1 MLDLALSVLFS
12 SSLFVIFKL
21 FTKYNIQT
29 LYAIIANYV
38 VACFFSM
45 LFYED
50 NVALTDIP
58 QKPWFLGTLALGVLF
73 ILVFNIMAKTSQKVG
88 VSVASVAAK
97 MSLVIP
103 VMVGVLLYKEI
114 LGPIKIIGI
123 ILALAAV
130 YFASIKERSI
140 RVSVETLILPMLVF
154 LGSGLVDSTIKYLQV
169 TYMEKGDFPLFSTT
183 VFGAAGITGIIF
195 ISIKSFQAPLRVNLR
210 DVIAGLVL
218 GVFNYFS
225 IYFILRALENDF
237 INSASIFTINNV
249 AIVLLSTIFG
259 IIFFKETLSKKNWF
273 GIGLAVIS
281 IILVAAT

>member
-1 MLDLALSVLFS
+1 MLDLALSILFS

-103 VMVGVLLYKEI
+103 VVVGVLLYKEI

-130 YFASIKERSI
+130 YFASIKNRTI
-140 RVSVETLILPMLVF
+140 TVKVETLVLPILVF
-154 LGSGLVDSTIKYLQV
+154 LGSGLVDTTIKYLQV
-169 TYMEKGDFPLFSTT
+169 THMEKGDFPLFSTT

-195 ISIKSFQAPLRVNLR
+195 ILIKSIKSPIRVNLR
-210 DVIAGLVL
+210 NVVAGLVL

-281 IILVAAT
+281 IILVAST

>member
-21 FTKYNIQT
+21 FSKYKIQT
-29 LYAIIANYV
+29 MYAIIANYG
-38 VACFFSM
+38 VACLFST

-50 NVALTDIP
+50 NIAMTDIP
-58 QKPWFLGTLALGVLF
+58 KKPWFLGTLALGVLF
-73 ILVFNIMAKTSQKVG
+73 IIVFNVMAKTSQKIG

-103 VMVGVLLYKEI
+103 VLVGVLVYKEV
-114 LGPIKIIGI
+114 LGPIKILGI

-130 YFASIKERSI
+130 YFASIKNRTI
-140 RVSVETLILPMLVF
+140 TVKVETLVLPLLVF
-154 LGSGLVDSTIKYLQV
+154 MGSGLVDTSIKYLQV
-169 TYMEKGDFPLFSTT
+169 TYMEKGDFPIFSTT
-183 VFGAAGITGIIF
+183 VFGAAGITGLIF
-195 ISIKSFQAPLRVNLR
+195 ILIKSYQVPLKINLR
-210 DVIAGLVL
+210 NVIAGLVL

-225 IYFILRALENDF
+225 IYFLLRALQNDF
-237 INSASIFTINNV
+237 INSSSIFTINNV

-259 IIFFKETLSKKNWF
+259 ILFFKETLSKMNWF

-281 IILVAAT
+281 IILVATT